1 VCVVCVCVC
10 VCLLCVCVC
19 VLCVCFCVRESDKL
33 INIFFGPDGG
43 VTRTTVE
50 SRGGGGGTIRARRG
64 LGSADMLKV

>member
-1 VCVVCVCVC
+1 MCCVCVCVCVC
-10 VCLLCVCVC
+10 VCL
-19 VLCVCFCVRESDKL
+19 CVRESDKL

-43 VTRTTVE
+43 VTRTVE